1 MPGALLFSEIDSQ
14 VLEGRTDRVRDR
26 LLTPKKKGVQEK
38 DRRIKSGNG
47 IANYATKFSP
57 ELQRTVYVTFLN
69 RT

>member
-14 VLEGRTDRVRDR
+14 VLEGQTDRDR

-38 DRRIKSGNG
+38 NRRIKSGNG